1 MAVRDGES
9 KSSDI
14 IDTTYTIKSVEA
26 SGQSINGLENS
37 DGKEK
42 QEGENII
49 DGYFMKKFYEKYGNP
64 LNNLSNDEIQIIFN
78 SLRYTKFN
86 DSFGLSEDIFKRLGT
101 EIQSKKYVTL
111 ARKKDGINY
120 ILTEKKNNINA
131 SCTCIYTKGRYNR
144 IIVDKDTILVVQYL
158 YTDSHIDSCTVD
170 IPRNFRGTFKCNN
183 RTASSDILRDEY
195 YDDKDTLYEAKLFSR
210 YSEFAIDAWGGYI
223 DSKALKRGR
232 VNKHQINPIIVKA
245 IKGDISEI
253 IPPQILDIYRIY
265 YPRIAEE
272 IEEYSKKRANKYNN
286 GRNTLQEND
295 DKREGK
301 ADKGM
306 EEPNKPCRSDEWDGE
321 SL

>member
-1 MAVRDGES
+1 MLDYLETVAVRDGES

-144 IIVDKDTILVVQYL
+144 IIVDKDT
-158 YTDSHIDSCTVD
+158 
-170 IPRNFRGTFKCNN
+170 
-183 RTASSDILRDEY
+183 
-195 YDDKDTLYEAKLFSR
+195 LYEAKLFSR

>member
-1 MAVRDGES
+1 MLDYLETVAVRDGES

-195 YDDKDTLYEAKLFSR
+195 YDD
-210 YSEFAIDAWGGYI
+210 
-223 DSKALKRGR
+223 
-232 VNKHQINPIIVKA
+232 PIIVKA